1 MSDFKLDIDL
11 REALA
16 DIGRLKIDMEQ
27 LRGEM
32 ARVSAAGKEAF
43 KAPALGAQAMAKE
56 IDTLQREYN
65 DIRAAS
71 ETVKKALKNSFE
83 PTAVK
88 NYTRALEQADVALGE
103 LERTGKGVGVDL
115 KKGFQDAQKSAQGAS
130 GGLGD
135 VFGQFTKA
143 GLIGVAIAKVAQ
155 FGAEAINLAEGYKKT
170 EVAFD
175 ALLQGQA
182 KGEDVIAQVNRFAA
196 ANGLMQENAQQAA
209 KSLLAF
215 GVPVDQLDAK
225 LSQVADIAAGT
236 GKDFNELATIFG
248 KAKVAGTLYAE
259 DINQLVD
266 AGVPI
271 IGEFAK
277 ILGVS
282 ADQVKKLGSEGK
294 IGFDVLQQAFTNL
307 TSEGGKFN
315 DLAAKQAEI
324 TGSAARASSA
334 WAETLRAVGAEL
346 LPIKN
351 ALLDFASGVL
361 GGIGKLINP
370 TKALNDEFAAQF
382 DTVKKLD
389 AQVPGLVAKYEG
401 LSAKQTLTA
410 AEQTELND
418 TIQRLSVLVPGAI
431 TGIDDYGKVLGVNLG
446 IIKDYTK
453 EQRAL
458 LATVTDDKLAEA
470 NDKLARSQGRVKG
483 AQALATSAT
492 RTVQRVTGG
501 AVSRVEEETVAVTS
515 QERAAAVN
523 AIKKENE
530 EQLALTN
537 TITELLRVKKQ
548 LNESNAVTADPAALA
563 KQAEADAKAAA
574 EAAKATGKA
583 RAEASKAAFDAE
595 QRAERERAQLRAD
608 LLKDGIERDIALE
621 NIRAAAQRDAL
632 RKGFAGRKELQ
643 AVLEQAGA
651 QHGRNIVDI
660 QAKYAFE
667 KIKEAAEAAEAE
679 REAVERGFAELA
691 EAEKQGREAVAKV
704 RTDNAAVQK
713 QAADLQKEIFE
724 GQLLTAKEV
733 FLEEQATETDR
744 LNFLKE
750 SQARRAQFLKT
761 PRTEEEVAN
770 FDAEERGRKLAF
782 LAKQADD
789 KTLAA
794 YEKQVAKARELFQ
807 LAQQAEELQRTLDFD
822 TTLTSAEKAALQQ
835 RRDNVLKEIEQVQ
848 AGIGDKAETP
858 ESSGFD
864 IFKLLGASSDE
875 EKERIKQAAAE
886 ITDAIARIAAAQVEA
901 AAAAREAA
909 DERVSTAQDALDRE
923 LELAET
929 GFASNVTLR
938 QKELADAE
946 AARNTAIEQ
955 QKKAARA
962 QLAVEA
968 AQQASGIATAAVKL
982 YQTWATIPFGV
993 GLIAAAAQVAGLI
1006 AAIASVR
1013 SRARSISSGQFRQ
1026 GGSGYVNAEGV
1037 IVGPSHERGG
1047 VVVPE
1052 YEGGEFFASDGRRFA
1067 VVNKHMTEQH
1077 FELLRAVNRGDDGG
1091 IVTAAARIADLPA
1104 LRRER
1109 GNDIASFT
1117 QQVFNGGSVTVNAEG
1132 FSKNERRD
1140 LLELLQTWQ
1149 AKQGQMPQV
1158 QTDRSG
1164 ATVIR
1169 QGTHTRKVS

>member
-16 DIGRLKIDMEQ
+16 DIGRLKVDMEQ

-32 ARVSAAGKEAF
+32 GRVSVAGKEAF

-71 ETVKKALKNSFE
+71 ETVNKALKNSFE

-143 GLIGVAIAKVAQ
+143 GLIGIAIAKVAQ

-196 ANGLMQENAQQAA
+196 ANGLLQENAQQAA

-215 GVPVDQLDAK
+215 GVPVDQIEGK
-225 LSQVADIAAGT
+225 LSQVADISAGT

-271 IGEFAK
+271 VGEFAK

-315 DLAAKQAEI
+315 DLASKQAEI

-334 WAETLRAVGAEL
+334 WAETLRNIGNIL
-346 LPIKN
+346 LPLKN
-351 ALLDFASGVL
+351 AFLDFGGFVL
-361 GGIGKLINP
+361 GLYNKLLNP
-370 TKALNDEFAAQF
+370 TKSLNDAYATQF

-389 AQVPGLVAKYEG
+389 AAVPGLVANYER

-418 TIQRLSVLVPGAI
+418 TIQRLGALVPGAI
-431 TGIDDYGKVLGVNLG
+431 TSIDDYGKVLAVSTSK
-446 IIKDYTK
+446 IKDFTA
-453 EQRAL
+453 EQREL
-458 LATVTDDKLAEA
+458 LGSVNTDKLADTRSTIANTRKEIEA
-470 NDKLARSQGRVKG
+470 LKKVALGTATVDVVVGGRAEKRDSEATPGQREAARKEIIKRNEALLTLLDTGRE
-483 AQALATSAT
+483 QL
-492 RTVQRVTGG
+492 
-501 AVSRVEEETVAVTS
+501 RVE
-515 QERAAAVN
+515 
-523 AIKKENE
+523 K
-530 EQLALTN
+530 QLAAG
-537 TITELLRVKKQ
+537 E
-548 LNESNAVTADPAALA
+548 AVTADPAALA

-583 RAEASKAAFDAE
+583 RAAASKAAFDAE

-608 LLKDGIERDIALE
+608 LLKEGIERDIALE
-621 NIRAAAQRDAL
+621 NIRAAAQQDAL

-643 AVLEQAGA
+643 AVLEQAEA
-651 QHGRNIVDI
+651 QHGQNLVDI
-660 QAKYAFE
+660 QARYAFE
-667 KIKEAAEAAEAE
+667 KIKAAAEAAEAE
-679 REAVERGFAELA
+679 RQAFERGFAELA

-704 RTDNAAVQK
+704 RGDNSAVQK

-724 GQLLTAKEV
+724 GQLLVAKEV
-733 FLEEQATETDR
+733 FLEEQATESDR

-770 FDAEERGRKLAF
+770 FDTGERGRKLAF

-822 TTLTSAEKAALQQ
+822 ATLTSAEKAALQQ

-875 EKERIKQAAAE
+875 EKERIMEAAAE
-886 ITDAIARIAAAQVEA
+886 ITDAIGSIAAAQVEA
-901 AAAAREAA
+901 ASKAREAA
-909 DERVSTAQDALDRE
+909 DERVSAAQDALDRE
-923 LELAET
+923 IELAET

-1026 GGSGYVNAEGV
+1026 GGSGYVNSDGV

-1052 YEGGEFFASDGRRFA
+1052 YEGGEFFASDGKRFA
-1067 VVNKHMTEQH
+1067 VVSRHMTEKH

-1158 QTDRSG
+1158 QTDQSG